1 MAPQRS
7 VAISPSSAVTTQQMQ
22 AIEASMEKRILK
34 QLQEDD
40 KMDVDTDKRVSNL
53 EEQVGKLTTGL
64 NNFQQSTAQQQQNI
78 QQQINSIDTKVESHH
93 HSIHQLLETK
103 LESQMARIEQLFKK
117 RARSQE

>member
-1 MAPQRS
+1 
-7 VAISPSSAVTTQQMQ
+7 
-22 AIEASMEKRILK
+22 
-34 QLQEDD
+34 
-40 KMDVDTDKRVSNL
+40 MDVDTDKRVSNL